1 MVTESL
7 NGKHEE
13 KIGGPCDSLAAAEG
27 RRTE

>member
-13 KIGGPCDSLAAAEG
+13 KIGGLSDSLIAAEC
-27 RRTE
+27 RRTK